1 MQQLLLIKQREIMK
15 FLKYLFIL
23 IVPNILLAQK
33 SWTLEECVN
42 RAIEM
47 NISIKQ
53 SQLDYAGSE
62 INKQGAIG
70 SFLPNINIGSNHSWN
85 IGLNQNITTGLL
97 ENVTTQFTS
106 MNLNMNINVY
116 GGLQNVKRLHRA
128 NLSILASQYQLED
141 MTENVALLVANSY
154 LQILFSKESLSVQK
168 LQLDITIKELKRIKE
183 LVDSGVVP
191 KGDLYEIEAN
201 LASQEK
207 NLVDAQ
213 NSYYISKISLAQ
225 LLLIDDF
232 ENFEIA
238 NETYDIPI
246 SDVMSKTPEEIFS
259 YAVNNKTEIKVF
271 ETNLEIAKKD
281 LEISKALLKPS
292 LSAFYSYSSR
302 IGYSDRFVPTDEI
315 VFTPIGVVEGSGER
329 VLAPYTK
336 MATANPQSF
345 SKQFDLNAGQNF
357 GFSLSIPILNS
368 LSRRSNV
375 NQTKINILRTE
386 NSLEQ
391 KKLDLENTVNQS
403 FNDAKGANKAYVAS
417 LKLVDARE
425 LAFEYAQ
432 NKFQVGA
439 MNSFDFT
446 QAKQRYELAQSELIR
461 TKYDYIFKLK
471 VLEFYFG
478 VPITV
483 K

>member
-1 MQQLLLIKQREIMK
+1 MKNLKLLILT
-15 FLKYLFIL
+15 FFISGFQ
-23 IVPNILLAQK
+23 IAQEP
-33 SWTLEECVN
+33 WTLEACVE

-53 SQLDYAGSE
+53 SKLDYVGSE
-62 INKQGAIG
+62 IEKKGAVG
-70 SFLPNINIGSNHSWN
+70 NFLPTINIGSSHSWN
-85 IGLNQNITTGLL
+85 VGLNQNITTGLL

-106 MNLNMNINVY
+106 MNLNMNVNLY
-116 GGLQNVKRLHRA
+116 NGLLNIKRLHRA

-141 MTENVALLVANSY
+141 MTENIALLVANSY
-154 LQILFSKESLSVQK
+154 LQILFSKESLAVQK
-168 LQLDITIKELKRIKE
+168 IQLDITVKELDRIND

-207 NLVDAQ
+207 TLVDAQ
-213 NSYYISKISLAQ
+213 NNYYISKISLAQ

-238 NETYDIPI
+238 NETYEIPI
-246 SDVMSKTPEEIFS
+246 SDVMSKTPEEIFGF
-259 YAVNNKTEIKVF
+259 AVANQKEIKVF
-271 ETNLEIAKKD
+271 ETNVAIAKKD

-302 IGYSDRFVPTDEI
+302 ISYSDRLVASDEI
-315 VFTPIGVVEGSGER
+315 VFRSIGVVEGTGER
-329 VLAPYTK
+329 VVAPYNK
-336 MATANPQSF
+336 MTTASPQSF
-345 SKQFDLNAGQNF
+345 SDQFDLNAGQNF
-357 GFSLSIPILNS
+357 GLSLSIPILNNF
-368 LSRRSNV
+368 SRRNNV
-375 NQTKINILRTE
+375 NQTKINIIRTE

-403 FNDAKGANKAYVAS
+403 FNDAKGAYKAYAAS
-417 LKLVDARE
+417 QKLVFARE

-446 QAKQRYELAQSELIR
+446 QAKQRFELAQSELIR

-478 VPITV
+478 VPISV

>member
-1 MQQLLLIKQREIMK
+1 
-15 FLKYLFIL
+15 
-23 IVPNILLAQK
+23 V
-33 SWTLEECVN
+33 S
-42 RAIEM
+42 
-47 NISIKQ
+47 
-53 SQLDYAGSE
+53 
-62 INKQGAIG
+62 
-70 SFLPNINIGSNHSWN
+70 
-85 IGLNQNITTGLL
+85 
-97 ENVTTQFTS
+97 
-106 MNLNMNINVY
+106 
-116 GGLQNVKRLHRA
+116 
-128 NLSILASQYQLED
+128 
-141 MTENVALLVANSY
+141 
-154 LQILFSKESLSVQK
+154 
-168 LQLDITIKELKRIKE
+168 
-183 LVDSGVVP
+183 SGVVP

-213 NSYYISKISLAQ
+213 NAYYLSKISLAQ

-246 SDVMSKTPEEIFS
+246 SDVMNKTPEEIFN
-259 YAVNNKTEIKVF
+259 YAVLNKKEIKIF
-271 ETNLEIAKKD
+271 ETNLDIAKKD
-281 LEISKALLKPS
+281 LEISKASLKPT

-302 IGYSDRFVPTDEI
+302 IGYSDRLVPTDEI
-315 VFTPIGVVEGSGER
+315 SYTPIGVVEGTGER
-329 VLAPYTK
+329 VVAPYTK
-336 MATANPQSF
+336 MTTSGPQSF

-357 GFSLSIPILNS
+357 GLSLNVPILNNF
-368 LSRRSNV
+368 SRRSNV
-375 NQTKINILRTE
+375 NRTKVNILRTE
-386 NSLEQ
+386 NSLQQ

-403 FNDAKGANKAYVAS
+403 FSDAKGAYKAYLAS
-417 LKLVDARE
+417 KKLIKARE
-425 LAFEYAQ
+425 LAFEYAK

-483 K
+483 N

>member
-1 MQQLLLIKQREIMK
+1 MKNLKLLI
-15 FLKYLFIL
+15 LTLFVSGVQI
-23 IVPNILLAQK
+23 AQEP
-33 SWTLEECVN
+33 WTLEACVD

-53 SQLDYAGSE
+53 SKLDYAGSE
-62 INKQGAIG
+62 IEKKGAVG
-70 SFLPNINIGSNHSWN
+70 NFLPTINVGSSHSWN
-85 IGLNQNITTGLL
+85 VGLNQNITTGLL

-106 MNLNMNINVY
+106 MNLNMNVNLY
-116 GGLQNVKRLHRA
+116 SGLQNIKRLHRA
-128 NLSILASQYQLED
+128 NLSILARQYQLED
-141 MTENVALLVANSY
+141 MTENIALLVANSY
-154 LQILFSKESLSVQK
+154 LQILFSKESLAVQK
-168 LQLDITIKELKRIKE
+168 LQLDITVKELNRING
-183 LVDSGVVP
+183 LVESGVVP

-238 NETYDIPI
+238 NETYEIPI
-246 SDVMSKTPEEIFS
+246 SDVMSKTPEEIFGF
-259 YAVNNKTEIKVF
+259 AVANQKEIKIF
-271 ETNLEIAKKD
+271 ETNVAIAKKD
-281 LEISKALLKPS
+281 LEISKSLLKPN

-302 IGYSDRFVPTDEI
+302 IGYSDRYVQTGEIGFTD
-315 VFTPIGVVEGSGER
+315 VGVVEGTGER
-329 VLAPYTK
+329 VVAPYNKIT
-336 MATANPQSF
+336 TASPQSF

-357 GFSLSIPILNS
+357 GLSLSIPILNNF
-368 LSRRSNV
+368 SRRNNV
-375 NQTKINILRTE
+375 NQTKINILRSE

-403 FNDAKGANKAYVAS
+403 FNDARGAHKAYIAS
-417 LKLVDARE
+417 EKLVFARE

-446 QAKQRYELAQSELIR
+446 QAKQRFELAQSELIR

-478 VPITV
+478 VPISV